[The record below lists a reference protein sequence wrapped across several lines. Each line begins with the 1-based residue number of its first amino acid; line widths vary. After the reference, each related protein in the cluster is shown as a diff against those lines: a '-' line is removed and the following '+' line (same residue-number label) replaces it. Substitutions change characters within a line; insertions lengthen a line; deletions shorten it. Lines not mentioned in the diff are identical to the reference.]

1 MRLVSGF
8 LNGFE
13 SRGLVRGISI
23 HDSGTNRD
31 VTHGDAVHFL
41 KSRAHTL
48 NARLAVHPF
57 DGDIHT
63 YILDAGEG
71 GYDARGGTHPFSAA
85 TVAVA

>member
-1 MRLVSGF
+1 
-8 LNGFE
+8 
-13 SRGLVRGISI
+13 
-23 HDSGTNRD
+23 
-31 VTHGDAVHFL
+31 
-41 KSRAHTL
+41 
-48 NARLAVHPF
+48 VHPF